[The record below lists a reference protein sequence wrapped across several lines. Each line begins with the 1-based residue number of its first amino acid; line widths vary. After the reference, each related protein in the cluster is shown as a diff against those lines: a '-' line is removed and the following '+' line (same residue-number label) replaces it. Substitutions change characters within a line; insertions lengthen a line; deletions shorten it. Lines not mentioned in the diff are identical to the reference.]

1 MIKRLY
7 HFLGGISFAIFLIT
21 TVALFVIAGTL
32 MESKTESHAYA
43 SKFTYENPLFGL
55 IIWGFFINILFSATR
70 RWPFRKKHIPFLIT
84 HLGLLMILSGV
95 MIKNYFGTQGSMVI
109 LEGSGSDEIVLE
121 NTYVLQ
127 VEDENKKE
135 QFELK
140 DKKINSPKF
149 NIQVLDYYPH
159 SELNLETWIKD
170 DKCFIYG
177 LKPFFVNDASAI
189 SPTKTTASL
198 QSEYPDFDVIAFKIT
213 NDKSVKE
220 LACDYYLKDL
230 KTDVIDKKTGEKISN
245 GNLSLNFDY
254 TTFFGFLDPSL
265 HVNIKG
271 EEVFIPLHGKQ
282 ALENEHPTYLL
293 KVTRKPLLLLIQDKE
308 ENIFIF
314 VYDKAGR
321 VLSESFLKGQLN
333 SYIAYNKGF
342 HGYSVLLKFPLNLL
356 NPDEI
361 EGKRVLK
368 LKNTLNLAESLI
380 PPLQLLRNACEDKKL
395 DFADVFVNYLKSD
408 EAGLPTIDVNLIPE
422 RELKTCAWISVLVP
436 PIMKKIDE
444 GHNFLELLEIG
455 GWPFIEDLKNSDHP
469 RLFEA
474 FIAQIYGVTDQ
485 LPSISI
491 PNQNAIFSAYLK
503 LYSIDLKNI
512 LPDAEDDIRVIS
524 LESPM
529 TSRPEKATPHQ
540 KIEDNRPLISLKVN
554 NEKVDLTYDPFGT
567 SLKWPIDAGKYL
579 MRFQSKFE
587 SIPYQIRLRN
597 ARQINYPGSTSSFS
611 FEADLIITDKRNA
624 SISET
629 TISMNNVHETW
640 DGYRFYLSNISP
652 GNELSVKHAQIVVN
666 HDPAKYFLTYPG
678 AIILSLGI
686 FLLFWFKNK

>member
-7 HFLGGISFAIFLIT
+7 HFLGGITFAIFLIT

-32 MESKTESHAYA
+32 IESKTESHAYA
-43 SKFTYENPLFGL
+43 SNFTYANPLFGL

-70 RWPFRKKHIPFLIT
+70 RWPFKKKHIPFLIT

-121 NTYVLQ
+121 RTYVLQ

-140 DKKINSPKF
+140 DKKIENSKV
-149 NIQVLDYYPH
+149 NIQVLDFHPH
-159 SELNLETWIKD
+159 SEQNLETWIKG

-177 LKPFFVNDASAI
+177 LKPFFVNDASLLT
-189 SPTKTTASL
+189 PTKTTASL
-198 QSEYPDFDVIAFKIT
+198 LSEYPDFDVIAFTIA
-213 NDKSVKE
+213 NDMPVKE
-220 LACDYYLKDL
+220 LAEEYYLKDL
-230 KTDVIDKKTGEKISN
+230 KTDIINKKTGEKVFKSD
-245 GNLSLNFDY
+245 SRLNFDY
-254 TTFFGFLDPSL
+254 STFLGFSDPSL
-265 HVNIKG
+265 QISVKG
-271 EEVFIPLHGKQ
+271 EELSIPLHGTH
-282 ALENEHPTYLL
+282 ALQNMNANYLVKL
-293 KVTRKPLLLLIQDKE
+293 TRKPLLLIVQDKE

-314 VYDKAGR
+314 VYDQAGR
-321 VLSESFLKGQLN
+321 VLSESFFKGQLD

-342 HGYSVLLKFPLNLL
+342 HGYSVSLKFPLNILKEE
-356 NPDEI
+356 EI
-361 EGKRVLK
+361 EAKRIEK
-368 LKNTLNLAESLI
+368 LKNDLNKADFLI
-380 PPLQLLRNACEDKKL
+380 PPLQLLKKACEDENL
-395 DFADVFVNYLKSD
+395 DFPDVFVKYLKSD
-408 EAGLPTIDVNLIPE
+408 EADLPTLDINLIPE
-422 RELKTCAWISVLVP
+422 RELKTCAWISMLVP

-455 GWPFIEDLKNSDHP
+455 GWPFIEDLKNNEHP
-469 RLFEA
+469 SSFEA

-485 LPSISI
+485 LPSITI

-529 TSRPEKATPHQ
+529 TSRPVKATPHQ
-540 KIEDNRPLISLKVN
+540 KIEDNRPLIALKVN
-554 NEKVDLTYDPFGT
+554 NEKIALTYDAFGT
-567 SLKWPIDAGKYL
+567 GLKWPVNAGKYL
-579 MRFQSKFE
+579 MRFQPKFE
-587 SIPYQIRLRN
+587 SIPYRVRLRN
-597 ARQINYPGSTSSFS
+597 ARQINYPDSSSSFS